1 MEVVS
6 AVERV
11 NQGIYM
17 SAQRDKIVLLVEHQ
31 QWART
36 LTILISPA

>member
-6 AVERV
+6 VVEWI

-17 SAQRDKIVLLVEHQ
+17 SAQQDKTVLLVEQQ